1 VSVIVLTEETDQQ
14 MAKRF
19 KPHGTL
25 TCVPKRYLT
34 AAVLQAEIGTAV
46 EKHLAW
52 PPLFPPPVSGQ
63 AVLAQYFRA
72 QPRAP
77 DLLIVDD
84 DANLVGALQR
94 RLRPQGYEMR
104 SAYAVDQAIDSVK
117 TSQPDLIL
125 LDIKLP
131 VVSGWWLAEWLQASR
146 DTAEIPVIVLTGL
159 AAPEVEAQSQ
169 AYGVFACLTKPVVT
183 ATLLDTI
190 KDALSSHERP

>member
-1 VSVIVLTEETDQQ
+1 MLCHTTGIDLIDTCAHAQVPVIVLTEETDQQ
-14 MAKRF
+14 MEKRF
-19 KPHGTL
+19 KQHGTL
-25 TCVPKRYLT
+25 TCVPKCDLT
-34 AAVLQAEIGTAV
+34 AAPWQAAIGTAV

-63 AVLAQYFRA
+63 AVLTQHFRA
-72 QPRAP
+72 RDRAP

-104 SAYAVDQAIDSVK
+104 SAYAVDQAIESVK

-131 VVSGWWLAEWLQASR
+131 VI
-146 DTAEIPVIVLTGL
+146 T
-159 AAPEVEAQSQ
+159 
-169 AYGVFACLTKPVVT
+169 
-183 ATLLDTI
+183 
-190 KDALSSHERP
+190 